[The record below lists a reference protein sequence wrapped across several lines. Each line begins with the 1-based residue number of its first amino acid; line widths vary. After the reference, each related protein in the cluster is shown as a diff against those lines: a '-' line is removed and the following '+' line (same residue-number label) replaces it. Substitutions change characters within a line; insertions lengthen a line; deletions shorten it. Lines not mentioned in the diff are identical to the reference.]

1 MNSETKPNRRV
12 LIVDD
17 NQSIHDDYT
26 RVLCPLRNA
35 GDLDALEAA
44 IFGGGPTTAVVT
56 EGYELTHC
64 LQGADAYQK
73 VCEAFDHDEP
83 FAVAFVDLRMP
94 PGWDGV
100 ETIEK
105 LWSRDPNIQVVICSA
120 QSDYKLSD
128 IVSRLGRSDQL
139 LFLRKPFDP
148 DEVQQ
153 LARALSQKWDLA
165 QQHVKQLQSANEGLE
180 RELEAKCAVEVRL
193 RHDATHDS
201 LTTLPNRTLLLERL
215 HHCVER
221 LRRQPDQSCALL
233 FLDLDN
239 FKLINDS
246 LGHDTGDKVLV
257 EVSNRLLAAVR
268 TCDTLARGVS
278 ALASRLGGDEFVVLL
293 EDVGDAAT
301 AIRVAQRLREVVH
314 APMQIGER
322 CVVVGASVG
331 ISVWSP
337 GKSAD
342 ILLREADTAMYQA
355 KYSGK
360 DRFALFDQNMHAAV
374 LQRLTVEA
382 DLRRAIERQEFF
394 VEYQPIVCLESG
406 RIAGFEALL
415 RWNHPTK
422 GRVAPDNFIPVAEE
436 SGQIQKIG
444 LWVIGQVARDLRQ
457 WREQEPAAEKIYVSV
472 NVSRLQILDE
482 QFSDNLFDM
491 LTSHGV
497 DATSVHVEVT
507 ENAVM
512 GATATIVRTLD
523 RLRQLGCKIL
533 MDDFGTG
540 HSSLSCLHRFPIDVL
555 KIDRAFADTLGS
567 SRDYAAVVQAI
578 VTLAHNLNVRVVAEG
593 VETPQHMVQ
602 LQALDCDF
610 AQGYHFSKPIPA
622 ALALSLISD
631 GPRWIPRAA

>member
-26 RVLCPLRNA
+26 RVLCPVRNA

-73 VCEAFDHDEP
+73 VCEAFDRAEP

-105 LWSRDPNIQVVICSA
+105 LWSRDPNLQVVICSA
-120 QSDYKLSD
+120 HSDYKLSD

-153 LARALSQKWDLA
+153 LALALSQKWDLA

-322 CVVVGASVG
+322 SVVVGASVG

-374 LQRLTVEA
+374 LVDT
-382 DLRRAIERQEFF
+382 
-394 VEYQPIVCLESG
+394 
-406 RIAGFEALL
+406 GFGGPPPEALEE
-415 RWNHPTK
+415 RKKRMEQIRNIPTADRPS
-422 GRVAPDNFIPVAEE
+422 RVYPTVA
-436 SGQIQKIG
+436 
-444 LWVIGQVARDLRQ
+444 
-457 WREQEPAAEKIYVSV
+457 
-472 NVSRLQILDE
+472 
-482 QFSDNLFDM
+482 
-491 LTSHGV
+491 
-497 DATSVHVEVT
+497 
-507 ENAVM
+507 
-512 GATATIVRTLD
+512 
-523 RLRQLGCKIL
+523 
-533 MDDFGTG
+533 
-540 HSSLSCLHRFPIDVL
+540 
-555 KIDRAFADTLGS
+555 
-567 SRDYAAVVQAI
+567 
-578 VTLAHNLNVRVVAEG
+578 
-593 VETPQHMVQ
+593 
-602 LQALDCDF
+602 
-610 AQGYHFSKPIPA
+610 A
-622 ALALSLISD
+622 ALARFRLMPPQPTDNLYIADFIARRSLKRAPMADVLSTPTPD
-631 GPRWIPRAA
+631 GSMAARKAAPGVFAK

>member
-1 MNSETKPNRRV
+1 MNRESKPNRRV

-26 RVLCPLRNA
+26 RVLNPPRSGAEFAALEA
-35 GDLDALEAA
+35 ELFGAAPTVALATEGFELTHSLQGQDALERVREAA
-44 IFGGGPTTAVVT
+44 
-56 EGYELTHC
+56 ECNEH
-64 LQGADAYQK
+64 
-73 VCEAFDHDEP
+73 

-105 LWSRDPNIQVVICSA
+105 LWACDPNIQVVICSA
-120 QSDYKLSD
+120 HSDYKLSD
-128 IVSRLGRSDQL
+128 IVNRLGRSDQL

-153 LARALSQKWDLA
+153 LALALSQKWDLS
-165 QQHVKQLQSANEGLE
+165 QQHVKQLQKANEGLE
-180 RELEAKCAVEVRL
+180 RELEAKCRVEEQL

-201 LTTLPNRTLLLERL
+201 LTALPNRTLLLERL

-221 LRRQPDQSCALL
+221 LRRQPEQSCALL

-246 LGHDTGDKVLV
+246 FGHDTGDKVLV
-257 EVSNRLLAAVR
+257 EVGERLNNAVR
-268 TCDTLARGVS
+268 TCDTLTRGAS

-293 EDVGDAAT
+293 EDIADATVAT
-301 AIRVAQRLREVVH
+301 RVAQRLREVVH
-314 APMQIGER
+314 LPMQVGDR
-322 CVVVGASVG
+322 SVVVGASVG
-331 ISVWSP
+331 ISVWAP

-342 ILLREADTAMYQA
+342 TLLREADTAMYQA

-406 RIAGFEALL
+406 TIVGFEALL

-422 GRVAPDNFIPVAEE
+422 GRVAPDSFIPVAEE

-444 LWVIGQVARDLRQ
+444 LWVIGQVARDLRR
-457 WREQEPAAEKIYVSV
+457 WREQEPAAADIYVSV

-482 QFSDNLFDM
+482 QFSDNLYDM
-491 LTSHGV
+491 LTSYGV
-497 DATSVHVEVT
+497 DAGSVHVEVT

-523 RLRQLGCKIL
+523 RLRQLGCRIM

-593 VETPQHMVQ
+593 VETAQHMVQ

-622 ALALSLISD
+622 ALAIALIAD
-631 GPRWIPRAA
+631 GPNWKQKAA